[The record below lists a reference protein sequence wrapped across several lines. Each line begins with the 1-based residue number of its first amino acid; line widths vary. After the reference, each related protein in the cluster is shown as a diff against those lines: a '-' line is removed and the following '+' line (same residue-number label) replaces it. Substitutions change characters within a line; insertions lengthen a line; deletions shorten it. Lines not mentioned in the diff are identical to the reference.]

1 MAGLTMASPQTIPA
15 QARAKVALLISPFQQ
30 DHEIL
35 HSLFREQGWR
45 LYGTDSLRSGLPLL
59 RRRAASV
66 VITEHNLPTG
76 SWRDVLDAARLLPA
90 APLVVISSIHADDY
104 LWAEALNLGAY
115 DVLSKP
121 IEPTEAIRAFNGLG
135 WDIAVH
141 TRWPRLAGK
150 TACPTIRIQARNCWG
165 GYSACQCLFQ

>member
-1 MAGLTMASPQTIPA
+1 MASPKLMPVSQP
-15 QARAKVALLISPFQQ
+15 RAKVALLISPFEQ

-45 LYGTDSLRSGLPLL
+45 LYATDSLRSGLTLL

-66 VITEHNLPTG
+66 VITEQNLSTG
-76 SWRDVLDAARLLPA
+76 SWKDVLKAVCLMPRP
-90 APLVVISSIHADDY
+90 PLVVVSSIHADDY

-121 IEPTEAIRAFNGLG
+121 IERTEAIRLFNGAWMG
-135 WDIAVH
+135 
-141 TRWPRLAGK
+141 PSSSY
-150 TACPTIRIQARNCWG
+150 P
-165 GYSACQCLFQ
+165 FP